1 MDENL
6 KQRES
11 VLDVTIARRGEH
23 FSLRGKSAQTLL
35 ATEALRNFY
44 SQTQHHLSI
53 EQIQLGL
60 IEVMNPHHS
69 VKPATINVPA
79 KETPVLITRRS
90 DLRGRTP
97 RQVQYLQQIQEHD
110 ITVSIGPAGTG
121 KSYLDVAGAGGEV
134 ERDVVVRIGVVG
146 RAG

>member
-1 MDENL
+1 LKSQPVEISFSPVDNQRLANLCGALDENL
-6 KQRES
+6 KQIET

-69 VKPATINVPA
+69 VKPGTINVPA
-79 KETPVLITRRS
+79 KETPIFVLVS
-90 DLRGRTP
+90 AYLEP
-97 RQVQYLQQIQEHD
+97 RAF
-110 ITVSIGPAGTG
+110 S
-121 KSYLDVAGAGGEV
+121 GAESP
-134 ERDVVVRIGVVG
+134 
-146 RAG
+146 